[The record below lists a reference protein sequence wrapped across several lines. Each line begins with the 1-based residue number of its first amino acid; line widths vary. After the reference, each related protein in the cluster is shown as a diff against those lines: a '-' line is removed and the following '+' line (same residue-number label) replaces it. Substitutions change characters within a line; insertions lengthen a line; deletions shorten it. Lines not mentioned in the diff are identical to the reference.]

1 MTGLW
6 VAHDDEQETK
16 AEDESFIQVD
26 PFTRVTLRLKRP
38 RDNPREPPAAKA
50 ARSKQFIF
58 TQVPELSDDE
68 VECQLKQEG
77 LAVPESNNKTGIFGV
92 YAVSSGGFKVW
103 VTPAGVR
110 PSKQVYMG
118 FFTTRMR
125 AALCVARTPEGQA
138 KAKAAAAAAARGEA
152 HAVRPRHR
160 QRWDAGTRGAGQEEE
175 RAAAKKAHE
184 EECAATKKARED
196 ERAAAEKSREEER
209 AVAEKARAEKRAAA
223 KKAREEK
230 VSRRRA
236 ECLRLRE
243 ARREA
248 RRKEK
253 ARRLL
258 AYCNAMKQHAANKVQ
273 RRKRHEAQRRKRERR
288 EDAERERR
296 EDAERARHEAQA
308 EKRERREDAE
318 RAIDTAQAQLDAAED
333 AQLDDAT
340 RSALERF
347 ALGDKDSAK
356 AALPRLLRIKVCQ
369 VYALD
374 HQRSLFAKTKRERA
388 ANGAVDPPDPEGVAP
403 VLNPA
408 RPWASA
414 CHAVLSSHLVTMLS
428 PCHPTP
434 PRLTPTSAP
443 SSPPLAQPTAA
454 RRRSSTQRSAGSLR
468 GART

>member
-92 YAVSSGGFKVW
+92 YAVSSGGFQVW

-196 ERAAAEKSREEER
+196 ERAAAEKSREE
-209 AVAEKARAEKRAAA
+209 
-223 KKAREEK
+223 
-230 VSRRRA
+230 
-236 ECLRLRE
+236 
-243 ARREA
+243 
-248 RRKEK
+248 
-253 ARRLL
+253 
-258 AYCNAMKQHAANKVQ
+258 
-273 RRKRHEAQRRKRERR
+273 
-288 EDAERERR
+288 
-296 EDAERARHEAQA
+296 
-308 EKRERREDAE
+308 
-318 RAIDTAQAQLDAAED
+318 
-333 AQLDDAT
+333 
-340 RSALERF
+340 
-347 ALGDKDSAK
+347 
-356 AALPRLLRIKVCQ
+356 
-369 VYALD
+369 
-374 HQRSLFAKTKRERA
+374 
-388 ANGAVDPPDPEGVAP
+388 
-403 VLNPA
+403 
-408 RPWASA
+408 
-414 CHAVLSSHLVTMLS
+414 
-428 PCHPTP
+428 
-434 PRLTPTSAP
+434 
-443 SSPPLAQPTAA
+443 
-454 RRRSSTQRSAGSLR
+454 
-468 GART
+468 

>member
-1 MTGLW
+1 MTGHW
-6 VAHDDEQETK
+6 VAHDDALETE
-16 AEDESFIQVD
+16 AEDESFNQVD
-26 PFTRVTLRLKRP
+26 PLARVTLRLKRP
-38 RDNPREPPAAKA
+38 PDNPLDRPAKA
-50 ARSKQFIF
+50 ARRRRCF
-58 TQVPELSDDE
+58 TQVHELDSVRVDGKTRKREEANAAPKKAVPKKVPVAQLSDDE
-68 VECQLKQEG
+68 VERQLKQEG
-77 LAVPESNNKTGIFGV
+77 LSVPKSNNKSGIFGV
-92 YAVSSGGFKVW
+92 YEVQVGGFVVKITRAVEGG
-103 VTPAGVR
+103 P
-110 PSKQVYMG
+110 PKQMYLG
-118 FFTTRMR
+118 FSRTRMQ
-125 AALCVARTPEGQA
+125 AALCAARTPEGQA
-138 KAKAAAAAAARGEA
+138 VAAAAAAAAARGVA
-152 HAVRPRHR
+152 HPIRSRLT
-160 QRWDAGTRGAGQEEE
+160 QRWDAGTCGAGQEEE
-175 RAAAKKAHE
+175 RAVAKKAHE
-184 EECAATKKARED
+184 GRREMQ
-196 ERAAAEKSREEER
+196 
-209 AVAEKARAEKRAAA
+209 
-223 KKAREEK
+223 
-230 VSRRRA
+230 
-236 ECLRLRE
+236 RE
-243 ARREA
+243 AQAERREA

-253 ARRLL
+253 AGRLLARREVQRVAQAERREARRKEKVGRLL

-273 RRKRHEAQRRKRERR
+273 RRK
-288 EDAERERR
+288 
-296 EDAERARHEAQA
+296 RHEAQA

-340 RSALERF
+340 RTALELF

-434 PRLTPTSAP
+434 PRLTPTPTP